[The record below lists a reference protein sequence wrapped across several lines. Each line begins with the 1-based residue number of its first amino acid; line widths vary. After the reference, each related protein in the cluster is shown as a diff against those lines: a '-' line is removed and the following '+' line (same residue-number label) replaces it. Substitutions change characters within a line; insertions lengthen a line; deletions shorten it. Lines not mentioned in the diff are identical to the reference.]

1 MTRRLAVAMVA
12 VALAALPPSGPIL
25 ATQNRTF
32 SSRTLGVRVDV
43 LVTDGNKPVGG
54 LTASDFELRDN
65 GVLQTIE
72 VVDSSDIPV
81 NAILALDTSASTA
94 GQRQKDLVAAG
105 EALLDGLKPD
115 DRAALTTFS
124 HVVAPGLALT
134 SDLSEVRRALRRI
147 EPDGETAIMDGA
159 YVALTATLAQSGRS
173 LVVVCTDG
181 YDTSSWLQPEEV
193 LESAKRS
200 SAVVYAVTA
209 AQARRRSPL
218 KDLADA
224 TGGNMLEVKS
234 SADLRGAFQKI
245 LQDFRSRYILSYSP
259 QGVSAEGFHRLDV
272 RVKRRGLTVKARPG
286 YTGVG
291 PSRGGQ

>member
-1 MTRRLAVAMVA
+1 MTRRLAVALLA
-12 VALAALPPSGPIL
+12 AALPALLPSGPIL
-25 ATQNRTF
+25 ATQKHAF

-43 LVTDGNKPVGG
+43 LVTDGRTPVGG
-54 LTASDFELRDN
+54 LTAADFELRDN
-65 GVLQTIE
+65 GILQTID
-72 VVDSSDIPV
+72 VVDTSDIPV

-105 EALLDGLKPD
+105 EALLDGLKPA

-124 HVVAPGLALT
+124 HAVSPGLALT

-159 YVALTATLAQSGRS
+159 YVALAATLAQSGRS

-181 YDTSSWLQPEEV
+181 YDTSSWLEPGEV

-200 SAVVYAVTA
+200 NAVVYAVTA

-224 TGGNMLEVKS
+224 TGGNMLEVRS

-245 LQDFRSRYILSYSP
+245 LQDFRSRYVLSYSP
-259 QGVSAEGFHRLDV
+259 QGVSVEGFHRLDV
-272 RVKRRGLTVKARPG
+272 RVKRRGLTVRARPG
-286 YTGVG
+286 YTGVA
-291 PSRGGQ
+291 PARSRQ

>member
-1 MTRRLAVAMVA
+1 MVA

-245 LQDFRSRYILSYSP
+245 LRDFRSRYILSYSP